1 MPEKPRL
8 RMEINNIAS
17 LFTLFISHFFL
28 SLSTLD
34 YWIKILEDRPH
45 TLKSGDMIDIYSS
58 QPHAKHHAHVNNRV
72 TLLRQCFFKIRFTQ
86 SQLYLQ
92 QVVQTGIM
100 QSANQVKCIFT
111 IPSIIKGKEP
121 KDDLNELLH
130 LHGIN

>member
-45 TLKSGDMIDIYSS
+45 TLKSGDMIDIYSL
-58 QPHAKHHAHVNNRV
+58 QPHAQHHAHVNNRV